1 MAIVGAHVIVS
12 GLVQGV
18 FFRAYTK
25 ERARELSLDG
35 WVKNRWDGN
44 VELVIEGEKEKVDK
58 IIDWL
63 YKGPPHARVDKVEVE
78 WEKPVGKFDGFFV
91 KY

>member
-1 MAIVGAHVIVS
+1 MVTVRARVIVS

-18 FFRAYTK
+18 FFRAYTE
-25 ERARELSLDG
+25 ERARELLLAG

-58 IIDWL
+58 MVNWL
-63 YKGPPHARVDKVEVE
+63 YKGPPHARVEKVEVE
-78 WEKPVGKFDGFFV
+78 WQEPTGEFDTFFV
-91 KY
+91 NY

>member
-1 MAIVGAHVIVS
+1 MAVVRAHVIVS

-25 ERARELSLDG
+25 ERAQELSLNG

-44 VELVIEGEKEKVDK
+44 VELVLEGEKEKVDK
-58 IIDWL
+58 IVDWL
-63 YKGPPHARVDKVEVE
+63 YKGPPHARVDQVEVE
-78 WEKPVGKFDGFFV
+78 WKEPTGEFEGFWV